1 MRFAKTARF
10 AKIVRFA
17 KNAIFRPKDSP
28 KQRNKGHNMLAKSH
42 ISLGLLGGIVA
53 YPLAQKFGIAKEF
66 YLTLLL
72 PLILVGSLLPDID
85 EPKSFIGR
93 KFPIISRIFSIS
105 FSHRGFTHFLI
116 FPLIFVIIGAI
127 CAHDIIT
134 PCLFA
139 LAYGIFLHQVGDMLT
154 ISGIPHYFFP
164 LRQKAVLLPHT
175 LRFRTGS
182 VAEKAILGFII
193 TPLIALTAIYIGFDG
208 DFSQVIN
215 MQNLKEIDKILKALE
230 NLKGSLWIF

>member
-1 MRFAKTARF
+1 
-10 AKIVRFA
+10 
-17 KNAIFRPKDSP
+17 
-28 KQRNKGHNMLAKSH
+28 MLAKSH

-72 PLILVGSLLPDID
+72 PLVLLGSLLPDID
-85 EPKSFIGR
+85 EPRSFIGR
-93 KFPIISRIFSIS
+93 KFPILSRIFSIS

-116 FPLIFVIIGAI
+116 FPLIFVAIGAVF
-127 CAHDIIT
+127 AHAIIT

-139 LAYGIFLHQVGDMLT
+139 LAYGIFLHQIGDMLT

-164 LRQKAVLLPHT
+164 LFRKKAVLLPQA

-182 VAEKAILGFII
+182 VVEKLILVFIL
-193 TPLIALTAIYIGFDG
+193 TPLIALTAIYISFDG
-208 DFSQVIN
+208 SVSQVIN
-215 MQNLKEIDKILKALE
+215 MQNLKEIDKILKVLGE
-230 NLKGSLWIF
+230 IEL

>member
-1 MRFAKTARF
+1 
-10 AKIVRFA
+10 
-17 KNAIFRPKDSP
+17 
-28 KQRNKGHNMLAKSH
+28 MLAKSH

-53 YPLAQKFGIAKEF
+53 YPLAQKFGIAKEL

-72 PLILVGSLLPDID
+72 PLILLGSLLPDID

-93 KFPIISRIFSIS
+93 KFPVISRIFSIS

-116 FPLIFVIIGAI
+116 FPLIFVAIGAI
-127 CAHDIIT
+127 FAHAIIT

-164 LRQKAVLLPHT
+164 LFRKKAVLLPQA

-182 VAEKAILGFII
+182 VAEKLILIFIL

-215 MQNLKEIDKILKALE
+215 MQNLKEIDKILKALGD
-230 NLKGSLWIF
+230 LKGSL

>member
-1 MRFAKTARF
+1 
-10 AKIVRFA
+10 
-17 KNAIFRPKDSP
+17 
-28 KQRNKGHNMLAKSH
+28 MLAKSH

-53 YPLAQKFGIAKEF
+53 YPFAQKFGIAKEF

-72 PLILVGSLLPDID
+72 PLILLGSLLPDID

-116 FPLIFVIIGAI
+116 FPLIFVAIGAI
-127 CAHDIIT
+127 VAHAIIT

-164 LRQKAVLLPHT
+164 LFRKKAVLLPQA

-182 VAEKAILGFII
+182 VAEKLILIFIL
-193 TPLIALTAIYIGFDG
+193 TPLIALFAMYI
-208 DFSQVIN
+208 FSAETSQILN
-215 MQNLKEIDKILKALE
+215 MQNLKEIDKILKALGD
-230 NLKGSLWIF
+230 LKGSL

>member
-1 MRFAKTARF
+1 
-10 AKIVRFA
+10 
-17 KNAIFRPKDSP
+17 
-28 KQRNKGHNMLAKSH
+28 MLAKSH

-53 YPLAQKFGIAKEF
+53 YPLAQKFGVAKDF

-72 PLILVGSLLPDID
+72 PLVLLGSLLPDID

-116 FPLIFVIIGAI
+116 FPLIFVAIGAI
-127 CAHDIIT
+127 FAHAIIT

-139 LAYGIFLHQVGDMLT
+139 LAYGIFLHQIGDMLT
-154 ISGIPHYFFP
+154 ISGIPYYFFP
-164 LRQKAVLLPHT
+164 LFRKKAVLLPQA

-182 VAEKAILGFII
+182 VAEKLILIFIL
-193 TPLIALTAIYIGFDG
+193 TPLIALTAIYIGFEG
-208 DFSQVIN
+208 SVSQVIN
-215 MQNLKEIDKILKALE
+215 IQNLREIDKILRALGE
-230 NLKGSLWIF
+230 IGL